1 MGVVTMIVT
10 LLMFSTGFIPCY
22 QMYKTKST
30 RNVPF
35 HMFLLGTLGC
45 LGMFHYGLMVENGIL
60 IFLNGVG
67 AILQAFYTF
76 LYVLIVKSKTWSF
89 LLLFMALLYDA
100 ILYTYLY
107 QHLETVSA
115 RADTLGSAS
124 SLLTTFL
131 MVLPAFEV
139 VSNIRNKNAEGM
151 PPVMLIGGI
160 ICSSCWLIYGVML
173 NDPNIYSPNI
183 PGIFIS
189 AVKLYMIFLYGGK
202 EKRMKKK
209 D

>member
-1 MGVVTMIVT
+1 
-10 LLMFSTGFIPCY
+10 
-22 QMYKTKST
+22 
-30 RNVPF
+30 
-35 HMFLLGTLGC
+35 MFLLGTLGC